1 MKPTGANE
9 RGMRLTTIEKSLK
22 LIELLGNYP
31 RGLSLAQVTTQL
43 GLPKSS
49 VHHILQ
55 TLLYHDYVR
64 QDPDTKSYFLGFQI
78 LQLSS
83 KMLESFDVRGVAK
96 RYLLQLHDRCNE
108 TTQLYI
114 LRKGRLVCID
124 KIDDPSGGLAISAFV
139 GWTTEPHPAASGKVL
154 VSELS
159 PKQLLDIYPEKVLRV
174 YGKNT
179 ICDFDELLREL
190 ETVRKQ
196 GYAIDDEE
204 YYEGVRCVAA
214 PIRAGGKI
222 VASVSVTGS
231 IFGMTMKKIQ
241 ELIPVIIAT
250 GEKISNEMIKVRM

>member
-1 MKPTGANE
+1 
-9 RGMRLTTIEKSLK
+9 MRLTTIEKSLK
-22 LIELLGNYP
+22 LIELLANHP
-31 RGLSLAQVTTQL
+31 RGVSLAQIAILL

-49 VHHILQ
+49 VHHMLQ
-55 TLLYHDYVR
+55 TLLYYDYVR
-64 QDPDTKSYFLGFQI
+64 QDPDTKNYSLGFQI

-83 KMLESFDVRGVAK
+83 KLLESFDVRGVAK
-96 RYLLQLHDRCNE
+96 RYLIQLYDRCNE

-114 LRKGRLVCID
+114 LRKGRLACID
-124 KIDDPSGGLAISAFV
+124 KIGDPPGGLAISSFV

-154 VSELS
+154 LSELS
-159 PKQLLDIYPEKVLRV
+159 PKQLIDIYPEKALRG

-179 ICDFDELLREL
+179 IRDFDELQREL
-190 ETVRKQ
+190 ETVRRQ

-231 IFGMTMKKIQ
+231 IFGMTTKKIQ
-241 ELIPVIIAT
+241 ELIPVIVASA
-250 GEKISNEMIKVRM
+250 ESISSEMINVRM